1 MRRLLLLALLCGACN
16 KDKAAPDS
24 TTPSVVENHGPEAL
38 LLRVPRGG
46 GTGRIYRYVNLD
58 STVWTVDEAPAIDRV
73 LAFDPDAGS
82 IAVVDKKGLVGRLDL
97 RETDVLKAAKTKL
110 TSLSSAN
117 GSDVYGIN
125 AKGEIVRMNPNG
137 SDWKFKPP
145 VPARTVSAQPSGDLI
160 VSANKGA
167 QTLVWRVRPP
177 DEVAE
182 DSAVLPLA
190 GRGVRTQVG
199 DRIYFTIDSGLV
211 GLKAKDLSS
220 VGAVELPSR
229 VRALAPTPSG
239 DRLYV
244 ATVADSGISIVDRY
258 TGRVE
263 TGVTLPVPPSDLRM
277 DALGRYLLAR
287 FPERD
292 SAWVIAIGTNR
303 LVGAVP
309 TRWVT
314 DLPAITPDG
323 RLALLGAK
331 DVTLVDPEKLDVK
344 STISGGA
351 KDFWYFFAWDGFRPR
366 AQGLD
371 QPVTFGDSSPP
382 DSLATN
388 AAAASSTDG
397 SSLPPLTRDTAP
409 TTSPPPATDL
419 ARPTS
424 TGFIVSFAALLS
436 EEKAQQVANLIKVNG
451 MQAHVVST
459 STAGSPIFRVVM
471 GPFPTR
477 DEANK
482 FGRASK
488 REYWIYEGSP

>member
-1 MRRLLLLALLCGACN
+1 MWA
-16 KDKAAPDS
+16 
-24 TTPSVVENHGPEAL
+24 
-38 LLRVPRGG
+38 
-46 GTGRIYRYVNLD
+46 
-58 STVWTVDEAPAIDRV
+58 VDEAPAIDRV

-82 IAVVDKKGLVGRLDL
+82 IAVVDSKGYPGRLDL
-97 RETDVLKAAKTKL
+97 RETDVLKAARTKL

-117 GSDVYGIN
+117 GNDIYGVN
-125 AKGEIVRMNPNG
+125 AKGEIVRLNPNG

-145 VPARTVSAQPSGDLI
+145 VPARGVFAQPNGDLI
-160 VSANKGA
+160 VSANRGA
-167 QTLVWRVRPP
+167 QTVVWRVRPP
-177 DEVAE
+177 DDIAQ

-190 GRGVRTQVG
+190 GRAVRTQVG

-211 GLKAKDLSS
+211 GVKAKDLSP
-220 VGAVELPSR
+220 VGAVQLASR

-244 ATVADSGISIVDRY
+244 ATMADSGISIVDRY
-258 TGRVE
+258 TGRVQS
-263 TGVTLPVPPSDLRM
+263 GITLPQPPSDLRM

-287 FPERD
+287 FPQQD
-292 SAWVIAIGTNR
+292 SAWVVAIGTNR

-309 TRWVT
+309 TRWES

-366 AQGLD
+366 ARGLD
-371 QPVTFGDSSPP
+371 QPVTFPSDSVPA
-382 DSLATN
+382 DSLGISST
-388 AAAASSTDG
+388 ASSTDG
-397 SSLPPLTRDTAP
+397 SSTPLVSRDTAP
-409 TTSPPPATDL
+409 TAPPSVASPAT
-419 ARPTS
+419 RPAS

-436 EEKAQQVANLIKVNG
+436 EEKAQQVASSIKVSG
-451 MQAHVVST
+451 TQAHVVST
-459 STAGSPIFRVVM
+459 NTAGSPIFRVVM
-471 GPFPTR
+471 GPFSSR
-477 DEANK
+477 DEADK
-482 FGRASK
+482 IGRASK

>member
-1 MRRLLLLALLCGACN
+1 M
-16 KDKAAPDS
+16 
-24 TTPSVVENHGPEAL
+24 
-38 LLRVPRGG
+38 
-46 GTGRIYRYVNLD
+46 
-58 STVWTVDEAPAIDRV
+58 
-73 LAFDPDAGS
+73 
-82 IAVVDKKGLVGRLDL
+82 
-97 RETDVLKAAKTKL
+97 
-110 TSLSSAN
+110 
-117 GSDVYGIN
+117 
-125 AKGEIVRMNPNG
+125 
-137 SDWKFKPP
+137 
-145 VPARTVSAQPSGDLI
+145 
-160 VSANKGA
+160 
-167 QTLVWRVRPP
+167 
-177 DEVAE
+177 
-182 DSAVLPLA
+182 
-190 GRGVRTQVG
+190 
-199 DRIYFTIDSGLV
+199 
-211 GLKAKDLSS
+211 
-220 VGAVELPSR
+220 
-229 VRALAPTPSG
+229 
-239 DRLYV
+239 
-244 ATVADSGISIVDRY
+244 
-258 TGRVE
+258 
-263 TGVTLPVPPSDLRM
+263 
-277 DALGRYLLAR
+277 
-287 FPERD
+287 
-292 SAWVIAIGTNR
+292 
-303 LVGAVP
+303 
-309 TRWVT
+309 
-314 DLPAITPDG
+314 
-323 RLALLGAK
+323 
-331 DVTLVDPEKLDVK
+331 DPEKLTVK
-344 STISGGA
+344 STLSGGA